1 MGYRIGFVLVLAV
14 AALPVCIGGQTPDST
29 SKPPQDDTPVFRS
42 GVEAVRF
49 DAIVTDK
56 KGKPITDLT
65 IDDFEVEEDGA
76 PQTVEQFSRVVLPP
90 PQPHQPAVTR
100 VRSDVSVN
108 DESQKRLYVIVLGD
122 MSWPLAVRSAK
133 IVRRFFDE
141 YFDDGDQ
148 AALVPLDRGSSLHF
162 TNDRRLLMGQMD
174 AFVARMQNPDPFEHL
189 PNRDR
194 VGPLNFE
201 QFRARERERVI
212 EERAT
217 FFGDIATTLSHVEA
231 QRKSILYLAGQ
242 LGIDP
247 YDAIDMPKSSFTE
260 DARAMMEPI
269 LAGNLSVYPIY
280 PGGVTGPLSSR
291 TMRALAYVSGGAP
304 SGSDITR
311 ALTQIVRDNSAYY
324 VLGYQSTNPRRDGG
338 FRRIHVTVRRK
349 GAKVRARSGYFV
361 EFPPETNPYKLFSFN
376 GRRPPRRPFV
386 PPSDLP
392 PALTAAMNS
401 PVVVTD
407 VPMKVFAAAHKT
419 TSRNAAVSVVV
430 EIPASGLDLQ
440 RTDGEVKGQ
449 LDLAIGATSGLRSI
463 RGTGFTYNVDLRGE
477 ALEQFEKNGL
487 RVAAEIPLEPGD
499 YHLGVAAG
507 AHGGR
512 TGKVLYDLTVPDFDK
527 PLLAMSS
534 LSLTSTTAAAMVTLQ
549 AAPALQGLPG
559 PVSVSRTFDRSDT
572 PVLYTEVY
580 ENIWWTDAAHGI
592 TLTTELRGADG
603 TVIPV
608 ATERRASRTPQLK
621 GGGHPFTTR
630 IPLTDVRPG
639 PYVLHVEASSD
650 FDKPRSVSQ
659 EVPIEVR
666 ELSMRTL
673 RP

>member
-1 MGYRIGFVLVLAV
+1 VGYRIGLLPVLVL
-14 AALPVCIGGQTPDST
+14 AALPVCIGGQTPDGAGA
-29 SKPPQDDTPVFRS
+29 PPQDTTPVFRS

-56 KGKPITDLT
+56 NGKPITDLT

-76 PQTVEQFSRVVLPP
+76 PQTVEQFSRVLVPP
-90 PQPHQPAVTR
+90 PKPHQATVTR
-100 VRSDVSVN
+100 IRSDVSVN
-108 DESQKRLYVIVLGD
+108 DESQNRVYVIVLGG
-122 MSWPLAVRSAK
+122 MSWPQAVRGAK
-133 IVRRFFDE
+133 IVRQFLDD

-148 AALVPLDRGSSLHF
+148 AAIVALDRNSSLHF
-162 TNDRRLLMGQMD
+162 TNDRQLLLGQMD
-174 AFVARMQNPDPFEHL
+174 AFVARVQNPDPFRDF

-194 VGPLNFE
+194 FGPLSAN
-201 QFRARERERVI
+201 AYNSVRERRSAEW
-212 EERAT
+212 AT
-217 FFGDIATTLSHVEA
+217 FFGDIGRALSHIEA
-231 QRKSILYLAGQ
+231 KRKSILFLAGG
-242 LGIDP
+242 LAIDP

-280 PGGVTGPLSSR
+280 TGGVAGPLSLR

-304 SGSDITR
+304 SGSDITH
-311 ALTQIVRDNSAYY
+311 ALNQIIRDNSAYY

-338 FRRIHVTVRRK
+338 FRRIHVKVTRK

-376 GRRPPRRPFV
+376 GRTPPRRPFV

-392 PALTAAMNS
+392 PTLTKAMES

-419 TSRNAAVSVVV
+419 ASSNAAVMVVL
-430 EIPASGLDLQ
+430 EIPASGLDLA
-440 RTDGEVKGQ
+440 RTNGEVTGQ
-449 LDLAIGATSGLRSI
+449 LDVAIGATAGLRTI
-463 RGTGFTYNVDLRGE
+463 RGTGFTYDVRVRGQ
-477 ALEQFEKNGL
+477 ALQQFEKNGL
-487 RVAAEIPLEPGD
+487 RVAAEIALEPGD
-499 YHLGVAAG
+499 YRLGVAAG

-512 TGKVLYDLTVPDFDK
+512 TGKVFYDLTVPDFNK

-534 LSLTSTTAAAMVTLQ
+534 LSLTSTTAATMVTLQ
-549 AAPALQGLPG
+549 AAPTLQGLPG
-559 PVSVSRTFDRSDT
+559 PVSVSRIFDRGDT

-580 ENIWWTDAAHGI
+580 ENIWWTDAAHSL
-592 TLTTELRGADG
+592 TLTTELHGPDGAL
-603 TVIPV
+603 IPV

-630 IPLTDVRPG
+630 IPLTNVPPG
-639 PYVLHVEASSD
+639 SYVLHVEATSD

-659 EVPIEVR
+659 EVPIEIR
-666 ELSMRTL
+666 
-673 RP
+673 